1 MKANKI
7 YPKKKVYRL
16 MFKGLI
22 VDVFDTYEEASEE
35 CAIRNYEYANETA
48 YLGEY
53 NYHRYYIQED
63 IYENL

>member
-1 MKANKI
+1 MKKLDIN
-7 YPKKKVYRL
+7 KKKVYRL
-16 MFKGLI
+16 MFKGLT

-53 NYHRYYIQED
+53 DYQRYYIQED